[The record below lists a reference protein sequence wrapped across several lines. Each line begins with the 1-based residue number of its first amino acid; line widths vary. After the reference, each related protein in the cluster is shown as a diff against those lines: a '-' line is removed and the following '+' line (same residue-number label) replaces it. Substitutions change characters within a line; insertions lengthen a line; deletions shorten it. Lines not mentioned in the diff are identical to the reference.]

1 MMTIYG
7 SNGNSS
13 RVGAGVGGVPG
24 ATGGGGPARVLLLG
38 YGWEPMQEA
47 LSAVAGGGAI
57 VLMGPEPVYDAGK
70 DYGGAPPHILLLAP
84 GEDIILEPGHAEPG
98 QAGPGH
104 RERGGG
110 EAGGAVCPPA
120 LRCVAGAELDAPD
133 LYDDADDFIVAPC
146 APAELTKRILRL
158 ARRGDEAGAGADAI
172 VRVGGIAL
180 NPATYQVS
188 AGGRPVDLAW
198 LEFRLLLFLMQNVGK
213 VFTRDQLLASVWGVA
228 NIGGTRTVDV
238 HIRRLRYKLETG
250 GATYFRTVKN
260 VGYGMMEP

>member
-7 SNGNSS
+7 SNGNSN
-13 RVGAGVGGVPG
+13 RVGAGVGGG
-24 ATGGGGPARVLLLG
+24 ATGGGPARVLLLG

-47 LSAVAGGGAI
+47 LSAVAGGGGI

-70 DYGGAPPHILLLAP
+70 DYGGAAPHILLLAP
-84 GEDIILEPGHAEPG
+84 GDDIILETGHTE
-98 QAGPGH
+98 PGH
-104 RERGGG
+104 REAGGG
-110 EAGGAVCPPA
+110 RPPA

-146 APAELTKRILRL
+146 TPVELTKRILRL
-158 ARRGDEAGAGADAI
+158 ARRGDEAGGGADAI

-180 NPATYQVS
+180 NPATYQVT
-188 AGGRPVDLAW
+188 AGGRAVDLAW

>member
-7 SNGNSS
+7 SNGNGNSNS
-13 RVGAGVGGVPG
+13 YGVGAGV
-24 ATGGGGPARVLLLG
+24 GGGGPARVLLLG

-70 DYGGAPPHILLLAP
+70 DYGGAAPHILLLAP
-84 GEDIILEPGHAEPG
+84 GDDIILETGHAEPG
-98 QAGPGH
+98 H
-104 RERGGG
+104 REPGGG
-110 EAGGAVCPPA
+110 EAGGGGRPPA

-133 LYDDADDFIVAPC
+133 LYEDADDFIVAPC
-146 APAELTKRILRL
+146 APVELTKRILRL
-158 ARRGDEAGAGADAI
+158 ARRGDDGGGGADAI

>member
-1 MMTIYG
+1 M
-7 SNGNSS
+7 
-13 RVGAGVGGVPG
+13 GAGAGGG

-47 LSAVAGGGAI
+47 LSAVAGGGGI

-70 DYGGAPPHILLLAP
+70 DYGGAAPHILLLAP
-84 GEDIILEPGHAEPG
+84 GDDIILEPGHAEPG
-98 QAGPGH
+98 HAEPGH
-104 RERGGG
+104 REPGGG
-110 EAGGAVCPPA
+110 GRPPA

-133 LYDDADDFIVAPC
+133 LYEDADDFIVAPC

-158 ARRGDEAGAGADAI
+158 ARRGDDAGGGADAI

-188 AGGRPVDLAW
+188 AGGRAVDLAW

>member
-7 SNGNSS
+7 SNGNSN
-13 RVGAGVGGVPG
+13 RVGAGAVPG

-38 YGWEPMQEA
+38 YGWELMQEA
-47 LSAVAGGGAI
+47 LSAVAGGGGI

-84 GEDIILEPGHAEPG
+84 GDDIILEPGRAE
-98 QAGPGH
+98 PGH
-104 RERGGG
+104 REAGGG
-110 EAGGAVCPPA
+110 EAGGGGRPPA

-158 ARRGDEAGAGADAI
+158 ARRGDDAGGGADAI

-180 NPATYQVS
+180 NPATYQVT
-188 AGGRPVDLAW
+188 AGGRAVDLAW

>member
-7 SNGNSS
+7 SNGNGNSNS
-13 RVGAGVGGVPG
+13 YGVGAGVGGG
-24 ATGGGGPARVLLLG
+24 ATAGGGGPARVLLLG
-38 YGWEPMQEA
+38 YGWELMQEA

-84 GEDIILEPGHAEPG
+84 GDDIILEPGRAEPG
-98 QAGPGH
+98 HTGPGH
-104 RERGGG
+104 REAGGG
-110 EAGGAVCPPA
+110 GRPPP

-158 ARRGDEAGAGADAI
+158 ARRGDDAGGGADAI

-188 AGGRPVDLAW
+188 AGGRAVDLAW